1 MMKKIDRSDSKMDE
15 KKPSEERDEATAS
28 PRRDG
33 SASGT
38 LPDYKKEQEGL
49 SYPLF
54 RFFDQSGKKHLV
66 LSSEI
71 PARGRAKVVTYHLF
85 LKDRWS
91 DGSEIT
97 EADISFITRSLE
109 ERAKAT
115 GFVGFVDIHR

>member
-1 MMKKIDRSDSKMDE
+1 MMKKIDNSNSKMDDN
-15 KKPSEERDEATAS
+15 KPRDERDDAAAS
-28 PRRDG
+28 PSGDG
-33 SASGT
+33 SASGA
-38 LPDYKKEQEGL
+38 LPDYKREQEGL

-54 RFFDQSGKKHLV
+54 RFFDQSGRKHVV
-66 LSSEI
+66 LSSEV
-71 PARGRAKVVTYHLF
+71 PARSAAKVVTYHLF

-109 ERAKAT
+109 ERAMAT